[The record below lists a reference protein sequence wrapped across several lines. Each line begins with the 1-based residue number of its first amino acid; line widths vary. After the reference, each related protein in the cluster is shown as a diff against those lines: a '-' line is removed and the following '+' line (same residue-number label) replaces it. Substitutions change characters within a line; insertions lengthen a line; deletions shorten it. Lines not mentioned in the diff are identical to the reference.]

1 MPHSESVKV
10 LGPKWRKRAML
21 PSCHWSWEAE
31 GRGKMGRGGGLT
43 NEFTEEKSVRRI
55 RKVIWEM
62 GFVSF

>member
-1 MPHSESVKV
+1 
-10 LGPKWRKRAML
+10 ML

-31 GRGKMGRGGGLT
+31 GRGRMGRGGGLT

-62 GFVSF
+62 GFVSFCV